1 MFNIFSFVYKQN
13 LFKMLFITVCF
24 IFLWIVIAGII
35 KRRNSIIWQIINF
48 ALLLFSIGMVLF
60 ETLNRNGNVFDI
72 ELIPF
77 HFLIDARV
85 QPEIYRSMFM
95 NALLFVPLGLFMP
108 FAVGGKRG
116 RYAVPITVLFSAMLS
131 AVIEFLQYRFH
142 LGRCETD
149 DVIFNT
155 LGAAVGTLS
164 YCLYMRILKN
174 QEKGS
179 LMQNTISDSQKL
191 LLDLCAKSLFDKNII
206 LPDEFNSKE
215 LIEESKRQTVFP
227 CIYSLIKDK
236 CDDTDGKTFSQ
247 IIAKNIRVEFAHNE
261 VHRVLSEI
269 GIPYVILKGVASASY
284 YKEPMLRMMGDV
296 DVLVAP
302 ENIEKADELLKSIGF
317 VTSDDINSDEM
328 HIGYKRKDGIS
339 CELHRR
345 IGWAPKSEVG
355 DIVNKY
361 FSDIFE
367 KSKEYNATNGSCI
380 LPDKF
385 HHGLILLLHT
395 ASHLTHEGV
404 GLRHL
409 CDWAVFYNSLGD
421 DEFCAMFEQPLKS
434 VGLWEFARA
443 LTAVCARYLGAPEI
457 KWASGVDNT
466 LTDALILDVLNGGN
480 FGKKD
485 IDRYNQIKFI
495 ANRDDRSVDGKSP
508 LLQLFHSLN
517 QKAKARFSAPAL
529 RPVGWIAVSA
539 EYLYMLIMGK
549 RSIRGINKTM
559 SEATLRKSIYERLQ
573 LFKI

>member
-1 MFNIFSFVYKQN
+1 MFFGAIIIVLCARIMLAFSEKKTLSRVMAAICAI
-13 LFKMLFITVCF
+13 LSLCF
-24 IFLWIVIAGII
+24 IVF
-35 KRRNSIIWQIINF
+35 F
-48 ALLLFSIGMVLF
+48 
-60 ETLNRNGNVFDI
+60 TLVNRGDSKQLQ
-72 ELIPF
+72 LIPF
-77 HFLIDARV
+77 YSFVIARV
-85 QPEIYRSMFM
+85 QPELYRSMFM

-108 FAVGGKRG
+108 YAVAGKRG

-179 LMQNTISDSQKL
+179 LMQNTISNSQKL

-206 LPDEFNSKE
+206 MPDEFNSKE
-215 LIEESKRQTVFP
+215 LIKESKKQTVLP
-227 CIYSLIKDK
+227 IVYSLIKDK
-236 CDDTDGKTFSQ
+236 CDADDGKTFSQ

-261 VHRVLSEI
+261 VHRVFSEMC
-269 GIPYVILKGVASASY
+269 IPYVILKGVASASY

-317 VTSDDINSDEM
+317 VTNDDINGDEM

-345 IGWAPKSEVG
+345 IGWAPKNEVG
-355 DIVNKY
+355 DILNNY
-361 FSDIFE
+361 LSDIIE
-367 KSKEYNATNGSCI
+367 KSKKYKSTNGSYI

-385 HHGLILLLHT
+385 HHGLVLLLHT
-395 ASHLTHEGV
+395 ATHLTHEGV

-409 CDWAVFYNSLGD
+409 CDWAVFYNSFSD

-443 LTAVCARYLGAPEI
+443 LTAVCVRHLGSPERR
-457 KWASGVDNT
+457 WASGVDNT

-495 ANRDDRSVDGKSP
+495 ANRDDREVDGKP
-508 LLQLFHSLN
+508 AVLQLFHTLN
-517 QKAKARFSAPAL
+517 QKAKQRFPAPAL

-539 EYLYMLIMGK
+539 EYLYMLVIGK
-549 RSIRGINKTM
+549 RSIKNIRKTV
-559 SEATLRKSIYERLQ
+559 SEAEQRKAIYQKLK
-573 LFKI
+573 LFKN